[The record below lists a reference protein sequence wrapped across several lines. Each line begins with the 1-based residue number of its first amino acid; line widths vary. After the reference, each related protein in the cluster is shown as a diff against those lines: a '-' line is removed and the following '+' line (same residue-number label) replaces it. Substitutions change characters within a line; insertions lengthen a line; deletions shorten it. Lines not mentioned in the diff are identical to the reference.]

1 MTDERHEICEHT
13 FCQEASETMYL
24 DFDDTKALEIRRGYM
39 VFRMTTEGTLEVM
52 ANDGGEVVVIR

>member
-1 MTDERHEICEHT
+1 MTDERHEICERT